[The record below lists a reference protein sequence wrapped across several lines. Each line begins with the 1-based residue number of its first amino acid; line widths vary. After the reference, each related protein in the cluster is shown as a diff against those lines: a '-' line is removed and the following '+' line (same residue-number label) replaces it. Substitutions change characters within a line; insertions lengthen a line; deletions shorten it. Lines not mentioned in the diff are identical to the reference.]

1 MPVFESTMELRC
13 SAEALFDFLVR
24 PANLPKISPPD
35 WQLQLLEG
43 PEVCRLGSQI
53 VLQTRR
59 GGLPQRI
66 VIEITAFEPHL
77 LLTDE
82 LREGPFR
89 KLIHS
94 RMLQAN
100 GGSVTMKDRIEF
112 EPPRGLLGLLL
123 TAQRIEKDLAAL
135 HEYRKQRFQEL
146 LEPARTG

>member
-1 MPVFESTMELRC
+1 VFEAMMELRC
-13 SAEALFDFLVR
+13 SAEALFDFLSR

-43 PEVCRLGSQI
+43 PEVCRLGSRI

-59 GGLPQRI
+59 GGMPQRI
-66 VIEITAFEPHL
+66 VSEITAFEPQAL
-77 LLTDE
+77 LVDE
-82 LREGPFR
+82 MREGPFR
-89 KLIHS
+89 KLIQS
-94 RMLQAN
+94 RALQAN
-100 GGSVTMKDRIEF
+100 GESVAMTDRIEF
-112 EPPRGLLGLLL
+112 EPPRGLLGLVL